1 MGYSPIDKT
10 KTKESAL
17 TWDTITFSCH
27 TSRFLL
33 VSVCLQPFMLRGA
46 ELLVADYFSHCVGL
60 SSRDST
66 RAHSG
71 NDNGDKE

>member
-1 MGYSPIDKT
+1 MGYGLIDKT

-27 TSRFLL
+27 TSQVLL
-33 VSVCLQPFMLRGA
+33 GSVYLGDA

-60 SSRDST
+60 PSRDSV

-71 NDNGDKE
+71 NHNGDKE